1 MSQRR
6 NVRNGNTPLRR
17 AGAPNRLTAR
27 ASLLAETI
35 EPHHL
40 AAARRLVGRLW
51 PFRRFFDPVVRCGR
65 LRIGGRRHC
74 RHRRGGV
81 SCLDL
86 RCINPLPAAPPP
98 FSPPLSG
105 ERRGGGPLPL
115 RPPGRHAPPPAMPA
129 PPA

>member
-6 NVRNGNTPLRR
+6 NVRTGNPPLRR

-74 RHRRGGV
+74 PHRRGGG
-81 SCLDL
+81 SGPGPRGLS
-86 RCINPLPAAPPP
+86 RPPAGPPP
-98 FSPPLSG
+98 FSPPPCG
-105 ERRGGGPLPL
+105 GRGGGGRPSL
-115 RPPGRHAPPPAMPA
+115 RPPGGPPRPA
-129 PPA
+129 